1 MLLRRLFGHPSLRL
15 CRDHNFVPCTTPEMH
30 PVSLPG
36 MRDAPYCL
44 QIWDAQT
51 SLLVSSCRGH
61 QHDVSCLTV
70 NCTDAILASGS
81 YDCFIRTWGLEV
93 SLKPVCCDVRT

>member
-1 MLLRRLFGHPSLRL
+1 M
-15 CRDHNFVPCTTPEMH
+15 
-30 PVSLPG
+30 
-36 MRDAPYCL
+36 
-44 QIWDAQT
+44 
-51 SLLVSSCRGH
+51 LVSSCRGH

-93 SLKPVCCDVRT
+93 SSQPVCCAVCIQH

>member
-1 MLLRRLFGHPSLRL
+1 
-15 CRDHNFVPCTTPEMH
+15 
-30 PVSLPG
+30 
-36 MRDAPYCL
+36 MRDALDCL

-51 SLLVSSCRGH
+51 SMLVSSCRGH

-93 SLKPVCCDVRT
+93 GWQPVCCDVCIQPLARKVGVWQNRLLRTRECRLGPLAVAGT

>member
-1 MLLRRLFGHPSLRL
+1 M
-15 CRDHNFVPCTTPEMH
+15 TPPMH

-36 MRDAPYCL
+36 MQDAPYCL

-51 SLLVSSCRGH
+51 SMLVSCCRGH

-70 NCTDAILASGS
+70 NCTNAILASGS
-81 YDCFIRTWGLEV
+81 YDCSIRTWGLEV
-93 SLKPVCCDVRT
+93 GLKPDCCAVCIPHNCGQEGKGLNKIVF